1 MTVVPV
7 ASETALRLRSWME
20 NNRRTVDRLSGG
32 RVAYVYLPDTAG
44 GGFANFNRYYFS
56 QVGHQAAVIDE
67 RFNHGGEI
75 ADYIIDQLR
84 HTEQVRQGH
93 DPQLERAVAEAT
105 AQLKQHP
112 VQDFPRAQTPD
123 KHPLMPPPP

>member
-84 HTEQVRQGH
+84 RTPNRSGRGTIRSSNGQSRKRQ
-93 DPQLERAVAEAT
+93 RN
-105 AQLKQHP
+105 
-112 VQDFPRAQTPD
+112 
-123 KHPLMPPPP
+123 